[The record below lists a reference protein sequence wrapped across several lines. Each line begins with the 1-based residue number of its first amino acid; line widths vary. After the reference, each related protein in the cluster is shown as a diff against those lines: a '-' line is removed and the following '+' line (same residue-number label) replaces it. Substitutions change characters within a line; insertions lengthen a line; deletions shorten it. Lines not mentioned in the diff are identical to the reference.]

1 MTTEEIGD
9 RIKFCIDVI
18 LKEAREETR
27 LVKQIF
33 YCMLSAYTNN
43 PINLAINAP
52 SGEGK
57 NYILQKVG
65 ELFPDNDV
73 IFLAGLSEKALYHRN
88 GILVIK
94 NETGQYEP
102 VEITLQKIDEKIRD
116 KESEIGPSDNHDLK
130 QALQNQVKD
139 LEQEKKDISKTARNL
154 IDLSYKT
161 LVILDTPS
169 PGLFGALMSLLS
181 HDRYEA
187 EYEFTDKNMST
198 GIKTR
203 TNILRGWPVV
213 IFAQAIDY
221 SSYKRWPEVQR
232 RFIITNPKMDRD
244 KYDAAIDLI
253 GKKFGLPDFAYQAQV
268 VSEEEKDTARSI
280 IEDLKLGLLDLI
292 KDSKPGKNNA
302 IIPYYQSL
310 HKSLS
315 REKASDMTMA
325 HRLFTFLSLIPQIDA
340 YSTSRPHLRVTDP
353 NNPIFI
359 QVIPFATFEDL
370 NESIYLMEY
379 ADGVRP
385 YVLEWYHKVFL
396 PTYNAKTAP
405 DSKIKTGNK
414 GQEIEIVENVK
425 AVTTDELANAT
436 LVRQSKTLSKKEIIE
451 TYLEPLINQN
461 YINKEDSELDKRK
474 NIYYPVITTKVE
486 NKNKNLFDMPQSNNL
501 LQNTKVRVIDSTI
514 FPSKEYLKCEIQAI
528 LNFSIQKHFFT
539 KIVNHEKKEIS
550 IEDLVDQYYS
560 HTEEYFEK

>member
-102 VEITLQKIDEKIRD
+102 VDITLQKIDEQIQD
-116 KESEIGPSDNHDLK
+116 KEGEIGTASNHDLK
-130 QALQNQVKD
+130 QALQNQIKD
-139 LEQEKKDISKTARNL
+139 LEQEKKDISKTVRKL
-154 IDLSYKT
+154 IDLSHKT
-161 LVILDTPS
+161 LV
-169 PGLFGALMSLLS
+169 MSLLS
-181 HDRYEA
+181 HDRYEV
-187 EYEFTDKNMST
+187 EYQFTDKDMST

-268 VSEEEKDTARSI
+268 V
-280 IEDLKLGLLDLI
+280 
-292 KDSKPGKNNA
+292 N
-302 IIPYYQSL
+302 
-310 HKSLS
+310 
-315 REKASDMTMA
+315 
-325 HRLFTFLSLIPQIDA
+325 
-340 YSTSRPHLRVTDP
+340 
-353 NNPIFI
+353 
-359 QVIPFATFEDL
+359 
-370 NESIYLMEY
+370 
-379 ADGVRP
+379 
-385 YVLEWYHKVFL
+385 
-396 PTYNAKTAP
+396 
-405 DSKIKTGNK
+405 
-414 GQEIEIVENVK
+414 
-425 AVTTDELANAT
+425 
-436 LVRQSKTLSKKEIIE
+436 
-451 TYLEPLINQN
+451 
-461 YINKEDSELDKRK
+461 
-474 NIYYPVITTKVE
+474 
-486 NKNKNLFDMPQSNNL
+486 
-501 LQNTKVRVIDSTI
+501 
-514 FPSKEYLKCEIQAI
+514 
-528 LNFSIQKHFFT
+528 
-539 KIVNHEKKEIS
+539 
-550 IEDLVDQYYS
+550 
-560 HTEEYFEK
+560 

>member
-9 RIKFCIDVI
+9 RMKFCIDVI
-18 LKEAREETR
+18 LKEAREEKR

-94 NETGQYEP
+94 NEVGQYEP

-116 KESEIGPSDNHDLK
+116 KEGEIGSSDNHDLK
-130 QALQNQVKD
+130 KALQNQIKD
-139 LEQEKKDISKTARNL
+139 LEQEKKDISKTARKL

-187 EYEFTDKNMST
+187 EYEFTDKDMST

-268 VSEEEKDTARSI
+268 VSEEEKDTARSV
-280 IEDLKLGLLDLI
+280 IEELKSGLFDLI
-292 KDSKPGKNNA
+292 KECPRR
-302 IIPYYQSL
+302 I
-310 HKSLS
+310 
-315 REKASDMTMA
+315 
-325 HRLFTFLSLIPQIDA
+325 RL
-340 YSTSRPHLRVTDP
+340 
-353 NNPIFI
+353 
-359 QVIPFATFEDL
+359 
-370 NESIYLMEY
+370 
-379 ADGVRP
+379 
-385 YVLEWYHKVFL
+385 
-396 PTYNAKTAP
+396 
-405 DSKIKTGNK
+405 
-414 GQEIEIVENVK
+414 
-425 AVTTDELANAT
+425 
-436 LVRQSKTLSKKEIIE
+436 
-451 TYLEPLINQN
+451 
-461 YINKEDSELDKRK
+461 
-474 NIYYPVITTKVE
+474 
-486 NKNKNLFDMPQSNNL
+486 
-501 LQNTKVRVIDSTI
+501 
-514 FPSKEYLKCEIQAI
+514 
-528 LNFSIQKHFFT
+528 
-539 KIVNHEKKEIS
+539 
-550 IEDLVDQYYS
+550 
-560 HTEEYFEK
+560 